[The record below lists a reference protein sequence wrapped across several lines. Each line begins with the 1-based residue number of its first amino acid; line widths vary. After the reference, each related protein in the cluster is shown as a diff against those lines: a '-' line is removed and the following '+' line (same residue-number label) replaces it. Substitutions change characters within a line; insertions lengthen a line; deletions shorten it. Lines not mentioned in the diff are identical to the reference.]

1 MPRYSPAGSLD
12 GLACLLAFALDLLLK
27 GLCLSPV
34 HSFISR
40 SFFFFFLSSQVLILG
55 LISVPFLAI
64 PIGLITPVLVYL
76 LFCRSLVN
84 VC

>member
-1 MPRYSPAGSLD
+1 MPRYSPAGSFD

-40 SFFFFFLSSQVLILG
+40 SFFFFSELTSAHLGTHLSPLLGHSHWTYHSCFGLFTFL
-55 LISVPFLAI
+55 
-64 PIGLITPVLVYL
+64 
-76 LFCRSLVN
+76 
-84 VC
+84 